1 MVPRA
6 FPEIGLWFGRMK
18 ISRKAMGRQEAVFV
32 VETVLCFS

>member
-6 FPEIGLWFGRMK
+6 FPEIGWFGRMK